1 LVRGYSRHL
10 AAYFS
15 LSPAYPST
23 GEKGLRE
30 DVSRLY
36 GTVYELKE
44 QVENTDANS
53 MLCVSL
59 AKKAPQIE
67 KLARTEQ
74 GSGPRLTE
82 HLLCFHGKP
91 RERQLGGREKFF
103 CLFVTDF
110 PLQAEENCVSLKR
123 SKKKRNISG
132 DNGEGT

>member
-1 LVRGYSRHL
+1 
-10 AAYFS
+10 
-15 LSPAYPST
+15 
-23 GEKGLRE
+23 
-30 DVSRLY
+30 
-36 GTVYELKE
+36 
-44 QVENTDANS
+44 

-67 KLARTEQ
+67 KLARLEQ

-91 RERQLGGREKFF
+91 RERQFCGREKFF
-103 CLFVTDF
+103 RLFVTDF